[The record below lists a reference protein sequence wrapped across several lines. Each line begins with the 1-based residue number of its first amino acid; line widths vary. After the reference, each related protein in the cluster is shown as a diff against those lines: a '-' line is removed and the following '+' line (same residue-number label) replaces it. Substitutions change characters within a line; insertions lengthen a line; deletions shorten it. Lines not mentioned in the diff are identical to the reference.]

1 MERFNSPSVTVSRKG
16 NSSVIK
22 FKAKS
27 IGLVDSSLCGA
38 MKTIFHVKLDIS
50 NYDESLSFEVIMS
63 AKSAAEIINN
73 SKATQLNSKQS
84 SFLFFTCCELKFV
97 IHFYRLA
104 HFKSCSCLQAQF
116 HYHLG
121 HKFPGVCENYFLEC
135 VHGR

>member
-1 MERFNSPSVTVSRKG
+1 MERFNRPSVTVSRKG

-22 FKAKS
+22 FKAKN

-50 NYDESLSFEVIMS
+50 NYDESFEVIMS

-84 SFLFFTCCELKFV
+84 SFLC
-97 IHFYRLA
+97 FYL
-104 HFKSCSCLQAQF
+104 L
-116 HYHLG
+116 
-121 HKFPGVCENYFLEC
+121 
-135 VHGR
+135 